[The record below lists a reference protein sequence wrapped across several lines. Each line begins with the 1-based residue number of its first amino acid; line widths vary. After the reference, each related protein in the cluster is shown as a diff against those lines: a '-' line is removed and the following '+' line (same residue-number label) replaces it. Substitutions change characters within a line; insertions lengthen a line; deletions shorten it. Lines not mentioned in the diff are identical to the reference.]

1 MFKVEFKGDLP
12 LPKKE
17 NKINQG
23 DYVYCQSTGGALSFW
38 GIYNVFLGTVV
49 SLDGGGTD
57 YIKGSKDIYLG
68 EQYGYWRIVKRIPR
82 NRVSLII
89 EEQGTD

>member
-1 MFKVEFKGDLP
+1 MFKIEFKGDLP

-38 GIYNVFLGTVV
+38 GIYNSSLKSVIC
-49 SLDGGGTD
+49 LDGAGSD
-57 YIKGSKDIYLG
+57 YIKGSDIYLG
-68 EQYGYWRIVKRIPR
+68 EQYSYWKIVKRIP
-82 NRVSLII
+82 NEKVHLII
-89 EEQGTD
+89 EEIAM

>member
-23 DYVYCQSTGGALSFW
+23 DYVFCEGTGGALNFW
-38 GIYNVFLGTVV
+38 GIYNVFLGTVI

-57 YIKGSKDIYLG
+57 
-68 EQYGYWRIVKRIPR
+68 
-82 NRVSLII
+82 
-89 EEQGTD
+89 